1 MSVLAKDEHRHQGLR
16 KRLVDVLKTK
26 GIKDP
31 KVLETIARI
40 PRHQFID
47 DSAFL
52 ELAYQDIA
60 FPIGSGQTIS
70 QPYTVAFQTE
80 LLELRPRM
88 KVLEIGTGS
97 GYQTAVLCSLEC
109 KVFSIERHRPLY
121 LRTKERLT
129 AMNMRPNLFHGDGF
143 KGLPQEAPFDRVLV
157 TCGAPWIPEDL
168 RKQVKPGGMLV
179 IPVGEGEE
187 QRMLRMDRGMD
198 GSFSTDDRGAFRF
211 VPMLQDRVG

>member
-1 MSVLAKDEHRHQGLR
+1 MKDEHRHQGLR

-31 KVLETIARI
+31 KVLDTIARI

-70 QPYTVAFQTE
+70 QPYTVAYQTE
-80 LLELRPRM
+80 LLELKPRM

-97 GYQTAVLCSLEC
+97 GYQTAVLCTLEC

-129 AMNMRPNLFHGDGF
+129 AMSMRPNLFHGDGF

-157 TCGAPWIPEDL
+157 TCGAPWVPDDL
-168 RKQVKPGGMLV
+168 LQQVKPGGMLV

-187 QRMLRMDRGMD
+187 QRMLRMSRALD
-198 GSFSTDDRGAFRF
+198 GSYTTDDRGAFRF

>member
-1 MSVLAKDEHRHQGLR
+1 MRQTDDHRHQGLR
-16 KRLVDVLKTK
+16 RRLVEVLKTK
-26 GIKDP
+26 GVKNET
-31 KVLETIARI
+31 VLAAIGKI

-60 FPIGSGQTIS
+60 FPIGCGQTIS
-70 QPYTVAFQTE
+70 QPYTVAFQSE
-80 LLELRPRM
+80 LLDLRPRM

-97 GYQTAVLCSLEC
+97 GYQTAVLCTLEC

-121 LRTKERLT
+121 LRTKERLSS
-129 AMNMRPNLFHGDGF
+129 MGFRPNLYHGDGF
-143 KGLPQEAPFDRVLV
+143 KGLPKEGPFDRVIV
-157 TCGAPWIPEDL
+157 TCGAPWVPEDL
-168 RKQVKPGGMLV
+168 LQQVKVGGLLV

-187 QRMLRMDRGMD
+187 QRMLRMERTED
-198 GSFSTDDRGAFRF
+198 GTYRTDDRGAFRF